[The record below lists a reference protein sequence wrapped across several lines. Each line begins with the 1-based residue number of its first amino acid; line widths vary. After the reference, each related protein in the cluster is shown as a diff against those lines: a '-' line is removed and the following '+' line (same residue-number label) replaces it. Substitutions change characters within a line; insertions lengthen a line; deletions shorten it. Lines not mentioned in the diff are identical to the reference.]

1 MPNWLHLFTNL
12 FYHLGLSIWIGGTV
26 VLGALVA
33 PGLFRA
39 LPRLQA
45 GAIFGPA
52 LRRFARVRV
61 FALLVTIAAAAVKH
75 FAWESDTT
83 SGAALWIGV
92 RWAAL
97 LVMAATLVYEI
108 AYLERALEARRVHLT
123 PEMPDD
129 DPHRRDFN
137 TLHKRAELLLKTSVF
152 AALAAMLLS

>member
-12 FYHLGLSIWIGGTV
+12 FYHLGLALWIGGTI

-33 PGLFRA
+33 PALFRA
-39 LPRLQA
+39 LPRHQA
-45 GAIFGPA
+45 GAIFGPT

-75 FAWESDTT
+75 LAWES
-83 SGAALWIGV
+83 GATLWIGI

-97 LVMAATLVYEI
+97 FVMAAILVYEI

-123 PEMPDD
+123 PEMPED
-129 DPHRRDFN
+129 DPRRGDFN
-137 TLHKRAELLLKTSVF
+137 ALHKRAELLLKTSVF